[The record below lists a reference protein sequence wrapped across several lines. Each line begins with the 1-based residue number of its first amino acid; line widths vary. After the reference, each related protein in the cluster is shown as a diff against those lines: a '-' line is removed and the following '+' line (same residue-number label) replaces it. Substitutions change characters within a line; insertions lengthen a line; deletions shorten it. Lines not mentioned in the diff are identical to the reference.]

1 MAEKLNKVSGSVMVV
16 GGGVAGIQASLDLA
30 DSGFHVYLLE
40 KSPAVGGI
48 MPQLDKT
55 FPTNDCSM
63 CIISPKLVE
72 VNRHPDI
79 ELITRAELLDL
90 EGEKGN
96 FRARFLRMP
105 RYIDLEK
112 CTGCGEC
119 ARVCPVNLDN
129 EFEQGLSS
137 RKAVYKKYPQA
148 APAAYA
154 ITKSDRP
161 PCVSACPASINIQGY
176 IQMIGQGKY
185 EEVLKIIMEKLPMP
199 GVLGRICPHGCEDA
213 CRRREVDEP
222 VAIRNLKRLAADR
235 FDPRDVNI
243 TCLPARKEKV
253 AIIGSG
259 PAGLSAAYHLARKGI
274 LSTIFEALPEPGG
287 MLKVGIPDFRLPPEI
302 LSREI
307 ELITNLGVDIRTNTP
322 LGPDLTI
329 DHLFDDGFSAVYL
342 AMGAHKGIE
351 LSVPGEKVRGVR
363 QGVDFLRELNLKGKT
378 KVGKKVA
385 VIGGGNVAIDVAR
398 SALRLGALD
407 VNIIYRRSRSE
418 MPAWEEEISAAEAEG
433 AVISYLSAPQEILVR
448 GGQVE
453 GLRCI
458 RMELGEPDSSGRRRP
473 VPLPGS
479 EYDIPCD
486 QIIPAIGQRPDLTA
500 IEDSTGIGI
509 SRWGTVEVDPLTYAT
524 AREGVFAGG
533 DLQTGPWVA
542 IGAVAAGREAAIS
555 IGRYLDG
562 MDMREGR
569 EPDIKEEPVFRP
581 IPENEPVR
589 ARVRMPVIDAGERRS
604 GFKEVETGYE
614 EENGRYEAERCLN
627 CGDCCECLQCVEAC
641 MAKAVIHDDMPEER
655 VVEVGSVIL
664 CPGASTFDPE
674 SLDDFYHHGTHPN
687 VVTSLEFERIL
698 SASGPFMGHLVRPSD
713 KREPE
718 KIAWIQCVGSRD
730 RNRGGNGYCSSMCC
744 MYAIK
749 EAVIAKEHSKSP
761 LDTAIFYMDMRTFGK
776 DYEKYYTRAREE
788 HGVRFIRLR
797 IHSIDPVPGKD
808 DLVIRY
814 LDEKGDLREETFDMA
829 VLSVGIKPGKDAY
842 ELAER
847 LGIEMNASGFAVTDP
862 FALVNTSREGV
873 YACGI
878 FQGPKDIPGSITSGT
893 AAAAAAAEVSYRARG
908 TEIKSIDVPEEK
920 DLSGLTPRIG
930 VFVCNCGINIGGVV
944 DVPAVAE
951 YAATLP
957 NVVFSGHN
965 LFTCSQDTQEIIKA
979 KIEEYQ
985 INRVV
990 VASCSPRTHEPL
1002 FQETIRACGLNKYLF
1017 EMANIRDQDSWV
1029 HGSKPQFAT
1038 EKAKDLVRMA
1048 VARAG
1053 LVKPLM
1059 EKKITVNKRGL
1070 VIGGGIAGMN
1080 AALGMANQGFEV
1092 IIVEKEPSLGGFA
1105 KYLTSTID
1113 GKDIQGY
1120 LSGLIMEVTRHP
1132 NIQVLTET
1140 LVVDFSGVK
1149 GNFTTEVMVGPAMY
1163 SRKLEHGAV
1172 VLATGA
1178 TAYKPGEYLYGE
1190 DNRIMTQ
1197 IELERRLEK
1206 TGDKDLNLVVMI
1218 QCVGS
1223 RNDENPNCSRICC
1236 QHAVKNA
1243 INIKEMSPDT
1253 EVIILY
1259 RDIRTYGLLEEYYT
1273 RAREMGVLFSRF
1285 ERDDPPEVE
1294 ISTENSLSI
1303 AFRDHILDSRV
1314 RMSPDIIVLSAG
1326 IVPND
1331 TDELAGLL
1339 KTPRNPEKYFMEAHV
1354 KLRPVDMPSDGIFLC
1369 GTAHSPRLISET
1381 ISQAKAAASRAGT
1394 FMSQDEITL
1403 SAVTATVDEEICAA
1417 CLICV
1422 KSCPYGVPR
1431 INKDGVSEIDSALC
1445 HGCGVCVAEC
1455 PAKAIT
1461 LNWYEDSHIMTQLDA
1476 LLQGGV
1482 YI

>member
-1 MAEKLNKVSGSVMVV
+1 MAEELNRVSGSVMVV

-40 KSPAVGGI
+40 KSTAVGGI

-63 CIISPKLVE
+63 CIVSPKLVE

-79 ELITRAELLDL
+79 ELITGAELLDL

-96 FRARFLRMP
+96 FRARFLRKP
-105 RYIDLEK
+105 RYIDLDK

-119 ARVCPVNLDN
+119 ATVCPVSIAN

-137 RKAVYKKYPQA
+137 RKAVFKKYPQA
-148 APAAYA
+148 APSAYS

-161 PCVSACPASINIQGY
+161 PCVMACPAGINVQGY
-176 IQMIGQGKY
+176 VQMVRQGKY
-185 EEVLKIIMEKLPMP
+185 EEALKIIMDKLPMP

-213 CRRREVDEP
+213 CRRKELDEP

-235 FDPRDVNI
+235 FDPGKVDI
-243 TCLPARKEKV
+243 PCLPARNEKV

-259 PAGLSAAYHLARKGI
+259 PAGLSAAYHLARMGI
-274 LSTIFEALPEPGG
+274 LSTIFEALPAPGG
-287 MLKVGIPDFRLPPEI
+287 MLKAGIPDFRLPPDI

-307 ELITNLGVDIRTNTP
+307 ELITNLGVDIRTNMP
-322 LGPDLTI
+322 LGPDMTI

-342 AMGAHKGIE
+342 AMGAHKGLD
-351 LSVPGEKVRGVR
+351 LSIPGERAQGVR
-363 QGVDFLRELNLKGKT
+363 QGVEFLRELNLKGKT
-378 KVGKKVA
+378 SVGKRVA

-398 SALRLGALD
+398 SALRLGALE

-418 MPAWEEEISAAEAEG
+418 MPAWEEEIEAAEAEG
-433 AVISYLSAPQEILVR
+433 TVISYLSAPQEILVR
-448 GGQVE
+448 DGRVE

-458 RMELGEPDSSGRRRP
+458 RMKLGEPDSSGRRRP
-473 VPLPGS
+473 VPIPGS

-486 QIIPAIGQRPDLTA
+486 QVIPAIGQRPDLTA
-500 IEDSTGIGI
+500 FEDSADIRI
-509 SRWGTVEVDPLTYAT
+509 SKWGTVEVDPLTYET
-524 AREGVFAGG
+524 ARKGVFAGG

-555 IGRYLDG
+555 ISRYLDG
-562 MDMREGR
+562 EDMKEGR
-569 EPDIKEEPVFRP
+569 EPIEKEDPVFRP
-581 IPENEPVR
+581 IPENEPLR
-589 ARVRMPVIDAGERRS
+589 ARARMPGIDSRERGS
-604 GFKEVETGYE
+604 GFMEVETGYGE
-614 EENGRYEAERCLN
+614 EEGRREADRCLN
-627 CGDCCECLQCVEAC
+627 CGDCCECLQCVETC
-641 MAKAVIHDDMPEER
+641 MAEAVIHNEMPEER
-655 VVEVGSVIL
+655 IVDVGSVIL
-664 CPGASTFDPE
+664 CPGSVTFDPKP
-674 SLDDFYHHGTHPN
+674 LDDFYLHETHPN

-713 KREPE
+713 KKEPE

-761 LDTAIFYMDMRTFGK
+761 LDTAIFFMDMRTFGK

-788 HGVRFIRLR
+788 HGVRFIRSR
-797 IHSIDPVPGKD
+797 IHSIDSLPD
-808 DLVIRY
+808 SDELVIRY
-814 LDEKGDLREETFDMA
+814 IDEKGDLKKEQFDMV
-829 VLSVGIKPGKDAY
+829 VLSVGINPAGDAR
-842 ELAER
+842 ELAKR
-847 LGIEMNASGFAVTDP
+847 LGIELNTSGFAATDP
-862 FALVNTSREGV
+862 FAPVNTSRDGV

-878 FQGPKDIPGSITSGT
+878 FQGPKDIPGSITDGT

-908 TEIKSIDVPEEK
+908 TEIKNIDLPDEK
-920 DLSGLTPRIG
+920 DLTGVPPRIG

-944 DVPAVAE
+944 DVPAVSE
-951 YAATLP
+951 YAAALP
-957 NVVFSGHN
+957 NVVYAGHN

-979 KIEEYQ
+979 TIEEHRL
-985 INRVV
+985 NRIV
-990 VASCSPRTHEPL
+990 VASCSPRTHESL
-1002 FQETIRACGLNKYLF
+1002 FQETLRACGLNKYLF

-1029 HGSKPQFAT
+1029 HGSKPVFAT

-1053 LVKPLM
+1053 LIKPLL

-1070 VIGGGIAGMN
+1070 VIGGGVAGMN
-1080 AALGMANQGFEV
+1080 AALGLANQGFEV
-1092 IIVEKEPSLGGFA
+1092 IIIEKEPRLGGFA
-1105 KYLTSTID
+1105 GYLTSTIE
-1113 GKDIQGY
+1113 GRDIQSY
-1120 LSGLIMEVTRHP
+1120 LAGLITEVTAHP
-1132 NIQVLTET
+1132 NIQVLTEA

-1149 GNFTTEVMVGPAMY
+1149 GNFTTEVIVGPGMY
-1163 SRKLEHGAV
+1163 SRRLTHGAT

-1178 TAYKPGEYLYGE
+1178 TAYIPEEYLYGR
-1190 DNRIMTQ
+1190 DSRIMTQ
-1197 IELERRLEK
+1197 LEFGRRLE
-1206 TGDKDLNLVVMI
+1206 TIGDRDLNRVIMI

-1236 QHAVKNA
+1236 QHALKNA
-1243 INIKEMSPDT
+1243 ISIKDISPDT

-1259 RDIRTYGLLEEYYT
+1259 RDIRAYGLLEEYYT
-1273 RAREMGVLFSRF
+1273 KARDMGVIFSRF

-1294 ISTENSLSI
+1294 ISQENRLSVT
-1303 AFRDHILDSRV
+1303 FRDHILDSRI
-1314 RMSPDIIVLSAG
+1314 RMTPDMVVLSTG
-1326 IVPND
+1326 MVPND

-1339 KTPRNPEKYFMEAHV
+1339 KVPRNSEKYFMEAHV
-1354 KLRPVDMPSDGIFLC
+1354 KLRPVDMPSEGIFVC
-1369 GTAHSPRLISET
+1369 GTAHSPGLISEK
-1381 ISQAKAAASRAGT
+1381 IGQAKAAASRAGT
-1394 FMSQDEITL
+1394 FLSQDEITL
-1403 SAVTATVDEEICAA
+1403 SAVTATVDEDLCAA
-1417 CLICV
+1417 CLVCV

-1431 INKDGVSEIDSALC
+1431 INRDGVSEIDAALC

-1455 PAKAIT
+1455 PARAIT
-1461 LNWYEDSHIMTQLDA
+1461 LNWYEDVHIMSQLDA
-1476 LLQGGV
+1476 LLAGGAQ
-1482 YI
+1482 I